1 VTKENRAP
9 GFVRLRCS
17 SSALY
22 AVTLVT
28 DDCDLEEFAIRDLR
42 GNAGAVES
50 RLAMTRVILIGAGSG
65 GKALVELFHKD
76 PTVEI
81 VGVVDKNEAAPGL
94 VLARELG
101 LPVTT
106 NYRELLTCEV
116 ADIIIDVT
124 GNPDVGREIYELK
137 PDGMG
142 VVSGN
147 AARFIW
153 EFIEARNKTEAL
165 EDEYRLAIRELESRG
180 ESEFIIG
187 NNPKM
192 KEIAGLIAK
201 VAPTPTTV
209 LIRGESGTGKELV
222 ARAIHRH
229 SALSNQPLV
238 TLNCTALSP
247 ALLESELFGYKRGA
261 FTGAYADRKG
271 LFEKA
276 DGGTMFLDEI
286 GDMSLEIQA
295 KLLRTLQTGEI
306 RAVGDMRTRKV
317 SVRIIGATNQ
327 DLERA
332 IREGAFREDLFY
344 RINTFTVTLPP
355 LRERIEDIPFLA
367 EFFLQRA
374 RAKVNK
380 KVDSVSQQALMLLK
394 NYSWPG
400 NLRELENII
409 ERAVVLASSS
419 VIEAEHLPLH
429 VQDVLGFKPQLGF
442 KPSKAQAIEHFERQ
456 ALSSYLLETKGNISR
471 AASLARIPRR
481 TFHRLMAKHKL
492 SAQPVK
498 TSR

>member
-1 VTKENRAP
+1 
-9 GFVRLRCS
+9 
-17 SSALY
+17 
-22 AVTLVT
+22 
-28 DDCDLEEFAIRDLR
+28 
-42 GNAGAVES
+42 
-50 RLAMTRVILIGAGSG
+50 MTRVILIGAGTG
-65 GKALVELFHKD
+65 GKALVELFRKD

-81 VGVVDKNEAAPGL
+81 VGVVDKNAEAPGL

-101 LPVTT
+101 LPATT
-106 NYRELLTCEV
+106 NYRELLTSEG
-116 ADIIIDVT
+116 ADLVIDVT
-124 GNPDVGREIYELK
+124 GDPDVRREIYELK
-137 PDGMG
+137 PDGME
-142 VVSGN
+142 VVGGN

-165 EDEYRLAIRELESRG
+165 EDKYQLAIRELEARG
-180 ESEFIIG
+180 ETEFIIG

-192 KEIAGLIAK
+192 KEISELIAK

-222 ARAIHRH
+222 ARAIHHH

-247 ALLESELFGYKRGA
+247 TLLESELFGYKRGA
-261 FTGAYADRKG
+261 FTGAYTDRKG

-276 DGGTMFLDEI
+276 DGATMFLDEI

-306 RAVGDMRTRKV
+306 RAVGDMRTKKV

-332 IREGAFREDLFY
+332 IREGTFREDLFY
-344 RINTFTVTLPP
+344 RINTFTITLPP

-380 KVDSVSQQALMLLK
+380 KVDAVSPQALMLLR

-409 ERAVVLASSS
+409 ERAVVLTSSS

-429 VQDVLGFKPQLGF
+429 VQDVNAFKPQLGF
-442 KPSKAQAIEHFERQ
+442 KPSKSQAIERFERQ
-456 ALSSYLLETKGNISR
+456 ALSSYLSEAKGNISR
-471 AASLARIPRR
+471 AASLAKIPRR
-481 TFHRLMAKHKL
+481 TFHRLMAKYKL
-492 SAQPVK
+492 TAKAARSDP
-498 TSR
+498 

>member
-1 VTKENRAP
+1 
-9 GFVRLRCS
+9 
-17 SSALY
+17 
-22 AVTLVT
+22 
-28 DDCDLEEFAIRDLR
+28 
-42 GNAGAVES
+42 
-50 RLAMTRVILIGAGSG
+50 MTRVILIGAGTG
-65 GKALVELFHKD
+65 GRALVELFRKD

-81 VGVVDKNEAAPGL
+81 VGVFDRNEAAPGL

-106 NYRELLTCEV
+106 NYRELLKSGV
-116 ADIIIDVT
+116 ADLLIDVT
-124 GNPDVGREIYELK
+124 GDPDVGREIYELK
-137 PDGMG
+137 PEGMD
-142 VVSGN
+142 VVGGN

-165 EDEYRLAIRELESRG
+165 EDKYQLAIREMEARG

-192 KEIAGLIAK
+192 KEISELIAK

-247 ALLESELFGYKRGA
+247 TLLESELFGYKRGA

-276 DGGTMFLDEI
+276 DGGTMFLDEV
-286 GDMSLEIQA
+286 GDMSLETQA

-306 RAVGDMRTRKV
+306 RAVGDMRTKKV

-327 DLERA
+327 DLERT

-344 RINTFTVTLPP
+344 RINTFTITLPP

-380 KVDSVSQQALMLLK
+380 KVDAVSPQALMLLR
-394 NYSWPG
+394 NYTWPG

-429 VQDVLGFKPQLGF
+429 VQDVVGFKPQLGF
-442 KPSKAQAIEHFERQ
+442 KPIKSQAMQRFERQ
-456 ALSSYLLETKGNISR
+456 ALSSYLLEANGNISR
-471 AASLARIPRR
+471 AALLAKISRR
-481 TFHRLMAKHKL
+481 TFHRLMAKYKL
-492 SAQPVK
+492 SAQPA
-498 TSR
+498 RLDRRDI

>member
-1 VTKENRAP
+1 
-9 GFVRLRCS
+9 
-17 SSALY
+17 
-22 AVTLVT
+22 
-28 DDCDLEEFAIRDLR
+28 
-42 GNAGAVES
+42 
-50 RLAMTRVILIGAGSG
+50 MTRVILIGAGTG
-65 GKALVELFHKD
+65 GKALVELFRKD

-81 VGVVDKNEAAPGL
+81 VGVFDKNEGAPGW

-101 LPVTT
+101 LRVTT
-106 NYRELLTCEV
+106 NCRELLKPGI
-116 ADIIIDVT
+116 ADLIIDVA
-124 GNPDVGREIYELK
+124 GDPDLSREIQELK
-137 PDGMG
+137 PDGMEIVG
-142 VVSGN
+142 GN

-153 EFIEARNKTEAL
+153 EFIDARNKTEAL
-165 EDEYRLAIRELESRG
+165 EDKYHLAIREMEARG
-180 ESEFIIG
+180 ENEFIIG

-192 KEIAGLIAK
+192 KEISELIAK

-229 SALSNQPLV
+229 SALSSQPLV

-247 ALLESELFGYKRGA
+247 TLLESELFGYKRGA

-276 DGGTMFLDEI
+276 DGGTMFLDEV
-286 GDMSLEIQA
+286 GDMSLETQA

-306 RAVGDMRTRKV
+306 RAVGDMRTKKV

-327 DLERA
+327 DLEKV
-332 IREGAFREDLFY
+332 IREGAFREDLYY
-344 RINTFTVTLPP
+344 RINTFTITLPP

-380 KVDSVSQQALMLLK
+380 KVDAISPQALILLR

-429 VQDVLGFKPQLGF
+429 VQDVLAFKPQLGF
-442 KPSKAQAIEHFERQ
+442 KPIKSQALQRFERQ
-456 ALSSYLLETKGNISR
+456 ALASYLVEANGNISR
-471 AASLARIPRR
+471 AAMLAKISRR

-492 SAQPVK
+492 SAQPPK
-498 TSR
+498 PTRQ

>member
-1 VTKENRAP
+1 M
-9 GFVRLRCS
+9 
-17 SSALY
+17 
-22 AVTLVT
+22 
-28 DDCDLEEFAIRDLR
+28 I
-42 GNAGAVES
+42 
-50 RLAMTRVILIGAGSG
+50 RVILVGAGRG
-65 GKALVELFHKD
+65 GKALVELLRKD

-81 VGVVDKNEAAPGL
+81 VGVADREASAPGL

-106 NYRELLTCEV
+106 NYQELLTSAEANLV
-116 ADIIIDVT
+116 IDVT
-124 GNPDVGREIYELK
+124 GDPGVGREINKLK
-137 PDGMG
+137 PEGME
-142 VVSGN
+142 VVGGN

-153 EFIEARNKTEAL
+153 EFIEARDKTEAL
-165 EDEYRLAIRELESRG
+165 EDKYRLAIRELETRG

-192 KEIAGLIAK
+192 KEISELIAK

-229 SALSNQPLV
+229 SALSGQPLV

-247 ALLESELFGYKRGA
+247 ALLESEMFGYKRGA

-306 RAVGDMRTRKV
+306 RAVGDVRTKKV
-317 SVRIIGATNQ
+317 SVRIIGATNR

-332 IREGAFREDLFY
+332 IREGTFREDLFY
-344 RINTFTVTLPP
+344 RINTFSITLPP
-355 LRERIEDIPFLA
+355 LRERLEDIPFLA

-380 KVDSVSQQALMLLK
+380 KVDSVSPEALTLLR

-409 ERAVVLASSS
+409 ERAVVLTSSS
-419 VIEAEHLPLH
+419 VIETEHLPLH
-429 VQDVLGFKPQLGF
+429 VQDGLAFKPKLGFKSSRL
-442 KPSKAQAIEHFERQ
+442 QAVEQFERQ
-456 ALSSYLLETKGNISR
+456 ALSRYLLEAGGNISR
-471 AASLARIPRR
+471 AAILAQIPRR
-481 TFHRLMAKHKL
+481 SFHRLMARHKL
-492 SAQPVK
+492 SAQALK
-498 TSR
+498 SHH